1 VGYFTVNRDLRG
13 GSVDWEWLAAQ
24 PALEERGCMRHLQ
37 FAEPMTALMNGH
49 KSQGMILKPET
60 STTA

>member
-1 VGYFTVNRDLRG
+1 V
-13 GSVDWEWLAAQ
+13 
-24 PALEERGCMRHLQ
+24 RHLQ
-37 FAEPMTALMNGH
+37 FAEPMTVLMNGH

>member
-24 PALEERGCMRHLQ
+24 PALEERLHEAPAIRRAHDSADERAQ
-37 FAEPMTALMNGH
+37 KP
-49 KSQGMILKPET
+49 GMILKPET